1 MNTSANPT
9 TPAVPVAPDVD
20 VPAIPTIE
28 RVLVPIDFS
37 ETAAGAARYADAL
50 AQRVGAKVTLLH
62 VVPPLSFDYAMAE
75 PTESRAQE
83 LRQQRLGAAEQ
94 ALGAFPSF
102 AGTPG
107 PGRSALTHEPTRAV
121 AEGDAAEQILAY
133 LSSTGQP
140 SGLAAPTIAGASESL
155 AHAKDTDLIVMPT
168 RGRSA
173 LQRWL
178 TIGSVTQRILHDAD
192 CPVLAGV
199 DFSHAGVPLRLDHIL
214 CAVDLGEKTHPVL
227 AWGAGLSRVLGA
239 RLSIVHAMAHFDE
252 AAGDAIE
259 PGWRGTLESRLRDR
273 VATAAAAAG
282 ADGEVI
288 VEPGEPHTV
297 VSATASRLGARLVII
312 GRGVSHDLIGRL
324 RAHAFEIIRQS
335 PCPVV
340 SL

>member
-1 MNTSANPT
+1 MINPDASVASVTSVTSA
-9 TPAVPVAPDVD
+9 TPAVP
-20 VPAIPTIE
+20 AIA

-50 AQRVGAKVTLLH
+50 AQRVGARVTLLH

-75 PTESRAQE
+75 PPESRAQE
-83 LRQQRLGAAEQ
+83 MRQQRIGAAER
-94 ALGAFPSF
+94 ALAAFPS
-102 AGTPG
+102 ASPG
-107 PGRSALTHEPTRAV
+107 GRAPGQELVRAV
-121 AEGDAAEQILAY
+121 VEGDAAEQILAY
-133 LSSTGQP
+133 
-140 SGLAAPTIAGASESL
+140 
-155 AHAKDTDLIVMPT
+155 AKDADLIVMPT

-178 TIGSVTQRILHDAD
+178 TIGSVTQRILHDAE

-199 DFSHAGVPLRLDHIL
+199 DFSHAGVPLRLDHVL

-227 AWGAGLSRVLGA
+227 AWGAGLSRDLGA
-239 RLSIVHAMAHFDE
+239 QLSIVHAMPHLGE
-252 AAGDAIE
+252 AAADVVD
-259 PGWRGTLESRLRDR
+259 PGWRPTLQSRLRDR

-282 ADGEVI
+282 AEGEVI

-297 VSATASRLGARLVII
+297 VAETASRLGARLVII

>member
-1 MNTSANPT
+1 MNTPAIPAL
-9 TPAVPVAPDVD
+9 PAV
-20 VPAIPTIE
+20 PTIE

-37 ETAAGAARYADAL
+37 ETAAGAARYAHAL
-50 AQRVGAKVTLLH
+50 AQRVGARVTLVH

-83 LRQQRLGAAEQ
+83 MRQERLGAAER
-94 ALGAFPSF
+94 ALAAFPS
-102 AGTPG
+102 PG
-107 PGRSALTHEPTRAV
+107 NGALTNELARLV
-121 AEGDAAEQILAY
+121 VEGDAAEQILV
-133 LSSTGQP
+133 Q
-140 SGLAAPTIAGASESL
+140 
-155 AHAKDTDLIVMPT
+155 AKDADLIVMPT

-178 TIGSVTQRILHDAD
+178 TIGSVTQRILHDAE

-199 DFSHAGVPLRLDHIL
+199 DFSHADVPRLDQFLADRSSTAQPRRAAAPPNVSAGEIL

-227 AWGAGLSRVLGA
+227 AWGAGLSRALGA
-239 RLSIVHAMAHFDE
+239 RLSIVHAMPHFGE
-252 AAGDAIE
+252 VTGDVVD
-259 PGWRGTLESRLRDR
+259 PGWRPTLQSRLRDR

-282 ADGEVI
+282 AEGEVI

-297 VSATASRLGARLVII
+297 VAETASRLGARLVII

>member
-1 MNTSANPT
+1 MTEMI
-9 TPAVPVAPDVD
+9 TPASSAS
-20 VPAIPTIE
+20 PAGSADRRAGAVRDARDARPIHAIE
-28 RVLVPIDFS
+28 RVLVPVDFS
-37 ETAAGAARYADAL
+37 ETAAGAVRYADAL
-50 AQRVGAKVTLLH
+50 AQRVGARVTLLH
-62 VVPPLSFDYAMAE
+62 VVPPLAFDYAMAE

-83 LRQQRLGAAEQ
+83 LRLQRAGAAEQ
-94 ALGAFPSF
+94 ALGKFP
-102 AGTPG
+102 GEG
-107 PGRSALTHEPTRAV
+107 ALAQQTIRAV

-133 LSSTGQP
+133 
-140 SGLAAPTIAGASESL
+140 
-155 AHAKDTDLIVMPT
+155 AKDTDLIVMPT

-178 TIGSVTQRILHDAD
+178 TIGSVTQRILHDAE

-199 DFSHAGVPLRLDHIL
+199 DFGDAGVPLRLDHIL
-214 CAVDLGEKTHPVL
+214 CAVDLGEKTHSVL
-227 AWGAGLSRVLGA
+227 AWGAGLSRDLGA
-239 RLSIVHAMAHFDE
+239 RLSIVHAMPHL
-252 AAGDAIE
+252 GDAAADVIDS
-259 PGWRGTLESRLRDR
+259 GWRTSLESRLRDR

-288 VEPGEPHTV
+288 VEPGEPHSV
-297 VSATASRLGARLVII
+297 VAATASRLGARLVII

>member
-1 MNTSANPT
+1 MKMNTPDTPVISGISGTSAI
-9 TPAVPVAPDVD
+9 PASPAIPA
-20 VPAIPTIE
+20 VPAIPAIE

-50 AQRVGAKVTLLH
+50 AQRVNARVTLLH

-75 PTESRAQE
+75 PPESRAQE
-83 LRQQRLGAAEQ
+83 MRHERIGAAER
-94 ALGAFPSF
+94 ALAAFPSLSPSER
-102 AGTPG
+102 A
-107 PGRSALTHEPTRAV
+107 SAPAREPIRAV
-121 AEGDAAEQILAY
+121 VEGDAAEQILAN
-133 LSSTGQP
+133 
-140 SGLAAPTIAGASESL
+140 
-155 AHAKDTDLIVMPT
+155 AKDADLIVMPT

-178 TIGSVTQRILHDAD
+178 TIGSVTQRILHDAE

-214 CAVDLGEKTHPVL
+214 CAVDLGEKTHSVL
-227 AWGAGLSRVLGA
+227 AWGAGLSRALGA
-239 RLSIVHAMAHFDE
+239 QLSIVHAMPPLGE
-252 AAGDAIE
+252 AVGDVID
-259 PGWRGTLESRLRDR
+259 PGWRPTLQSRLRDR

-282 ADGEVI
+282 AEGEVI
-288 VEPGEPHTV
+288 VEPGEPHSV
-297 VSATASRLGARLVII
+297 VAATASRLGARLVII

>member
-1 MNTSANPT
+1 LISQEDFLMNT
-9 TPAVPVAPDVD
+9 
-20 VPAIPTIE
+20 PAISAISAIK

-50 AQRVGAKVTLLH
+50 AQRVGARVTLLH

-83 LRQQRLGAAEQ
+83 LRLQRLGAAER
-94 ALGAFPSF
+94 ALASFPS
-102 AGTPG
+102 PG
-107 PGRSALTHEPTRAV
+107 GRALAREPIRAV

-133 LSSTGQP
+133 RSSTAKP
-140 SGLAAPTIAGASESL
+140 SGFAAPAIAGASDSL
-155 AHAKDTDLIVMPT
+155 VRAKEADLIVMPT

-199 DFSHAGVPLRLDHIL
+199 DFSHAGVPLQLDHIL

-227 AWGAGLSRVLGA
+227 AWGAGLSRDLGA
-239 RLSIVHAMAHFDE
+239 QLSIVHAMPHLGE
-252 AAGDAIE
+252 AAADVVD
-259 PGWRGTLESRLRDR
+259 PGWRPTLQSRLRDR

-282 ADGEVI
+282 AKGEVI
-288 VEPGEPHTV
+288 VEPGEPHSV
-297 VSATASRLGARLVII
+297 VAATASRLGARLVII
-312 GRGVSHDLIGRL
+312 GRGMHDDLIGRL

>member
-1 MNTSANPT
+1 MT
-9 TPAVPVAPDVD
+9 TPATPVVPGTPGSADTSGIAA
-20 VPAIPTIE
+20 VPAIPAIS
-28 RVLVPIDFS
+28 RVLVPVDFS

-50 AQRVGAKVTLLH
+50 AQRVGARVTLLH

-75 PTESRAQE
+75 PTESRAAE
-83 LRQQRLGAAEQ
+83 LRQQRLGGAAQ
-94 ALGAFPSF
+94 ALAAFPSPD
-102 AGTPG
+102 GH
-107 PGRSALTHEPTRAV
+107 SAHALALEPTRAV
-121 AEGDAAEQILAY
+121 AEGDAAEQILA
-133 LSSTGQP
+133 
-140 SGLAAPTIAGASESL
+140 
-155 AHAKDTDLIVMPT
+155 HAQDTDLIVMPT

-227 AWGAGLSRVLGA
+227 AWGAGLSRALGA
-239 RLSIVHAMAHFDE
+239 QLSIVHAMPHLGD
-252 AAGDAIE
+252 AAGDVID
-259 PGWRGTLESRLRDR
+259 PGWRPTLQSRLRDR

-282 ADGEVI
+282 AEGEVI

-297 VSATASRLGARLVII
+297 VAAAAARVGARLVII

>member
-1 MNTSANPT
+1 MNTSATPTIST
-9 TPAVPVAPDVD
+9 TPATPANPVASDVD

-94 ALGAFPSF
+94 ALGAFPSSL
-102 AGTPG
+102 AQ
-107 PGRSALTHEPTRAV
+107 EPTRAV
-121 AEGDAAEQILAY
+121 AEGDAAEQI
-133 LSSTGQP
+133 
-140 SGLAAPTIAGASESL
+140 L

-239 RLSIVHAMAHFDE
+239 RLSIVHAMAHFDD
-252 AAGDAIE
+252 AAGDVVD

-297 VSATASRLGARLVII
+297 VSAAASRLGARLVII

>member
-1 MNTSANPT
+1 MT
-9 TPAVPVAPDVD
+9 TPATPDVQGIPGSGD
-20 VPAIPTIE
+20 ASGIAAVPALPAIS

-37 ETAAGAARYADAL
+37 DTAAGAARYADAL
-50 AQRVGAKVTLLH
+50 AQRVGARVTLLH

-75 PTESRAQE
+75 PTESRAAE
-83 LRQQRLGAAEQ
+83 LRQQRLGGAAQ
-94 ALGAFPSF
+94 ALGKFPPPDEHSGHSL
-102 AGTPG
+102 AT
-107 PGRSALTHEPTRAV
+107 EPTRAV
-121 AEGDAAEQILAY
+121 AEGDAAEQILA
-133 LSSTGQP
+133 
-140 SGLAAPTIAGASESL
+140 
-155 AHAKDTDLIVMPT
+155 HAENTDLIVMPT

-199 DFSHAGVPLRLDHIL
+199 DFSHAGVPLKLDHIL

-227 AWGAGLSRVLGA
+227 AWGAGLSRALGA
-239 RLSIVHAMAHFDE
+239 QLSIVHAMPPLDDADR
-252 AAGDAIE
+252 DAID
-259 PGWRGTLESRLRDR
+259 PSWRPTLQSRLRDR

-282 ADGEVI
+282 AEGEVI

-297 VSATASRLGARLVII
+297 VSAAAARVGARLVII

>member
-1 MNTSANPT
+1 MTAPANPVNSANPVNLANPANPVNFLDLENPANT
-9 TPAVPVAPDVD
+9 AVPAMPAVP
-20 VPAIPTIE
+20 AIR

-50 AQRVGAKVTLLH
+50 AQRVGARVTLLH

-75 PTESRAQE
+75 PPESRAQE
-83 LRQQRLGAAEQ
+83 MRQQRFGAARQ
-94 ALGAFPSF
+94 ALVTFAPLDGDRDTEDAFPRQPIR
-102 AGTPG
+102 T
-107 PGRSALTHEPTRAV
+107 V
-121 AEGDAAEQILAY
+121 VEGDAAEQIL
-133 LSSTGQP
+133 L
-140 SGLAAPTIAGASESL
+140 
-155 AHAKDTDLIVMPT
+155 HAKDADLIVMPT

-178 TIGSVTQRILHDAD
+178 TIGSVTQRILHDAE

-199 DFSHAGVPLRLDHIL
+199 DFSHAGVPLRLDHVL

-227 AWGAGLSRVLGA
+227 AWGAGLSRALGA
-239 RLSIVHAMAHFDE
+239 QLSIVHAMPQLSD
-252 AAGDAIE
+252 AAGDVID
-259 PGWRGTLESRLRDR
+259 PGWRPTLQSRLRDR

-282 ADGEVI
+282 AEGEVI
-288 VEPGEPHTV
+288 VEPGEPHSV
-297 VSATASRLGARLVII
+297 VAATASRLGARLVII

>member
-1 MNTSANPT
+1 MHIPATPATPGSSVTPGSSAVPGI
-9 TPAVPVAPDVD
+9 PAVPS
-20 VPAIPTIE
+20 IE

-37 ETAAGAARYADAL
+37 DTAAGAARYADAL
-50 AQRVGAKVTLLH
+50 AQRVGARVTLLH

-75 PTESRAQE
+75 PPESRARE

-94 ALGAFPSF
+94 ALAAFPS
-102 AGTPG
+102 ASGNAPSHDTI
-107 PGRSALTHEPTRAV
+107 RAV
-121 AEGDAAEQILAY
+121 VEGDAAEQILA
-133 LSSTGQP
+133 
-140 SGLAAPTIAGASESL
+140 
-155 AHAKDTDLIVMPT
+155 HAKDADLIVMPT

-192 CPVLAGV
+192 LPVLAGV
-199 DFSHAGVPLRLDHIL
+199 DFSHAGAPLRIDHIL

-227 AWGAGLSRVLGA
+227 AWGAGLSQVLGA
-239 RLSIVHAMAHFDE
+239 RLSIVHAMARFDE
-252 AAGDAIE
+252 AAGDAVD

-297 VSATASRLGARLVII
+297 VSAAASRLGARLVII

>member
-1 MNTSANPT
+1 MNTSATPT
-9 TPAVPVAPDVD
+9 TSTTSTTPANPAVPVAPDVD

-102 AGTPG
+102 GATPASG
-107 PGRSALTHEPTRAV
+107 PGRTALAQEPTRAV
-121 AEGDAAEQILAY
+121 AEGDAAEQI
-133 LSSTGQP
+133 
-140 SGLAAPTIAGASESL
+140 L

-199 DFSHAGVPLRLDHIL
+199 DFSHAGVPLRVDHIL

-252 AAGDAIE
+252 AAGDVVD
-259 PGWRGTLESRLRDR
+259 PSWRGTLESRLRDR

>member
-1 MNTSANPT
+1 MT
-9 TPAVPVAPDVD
+9 TPANS
-20 VPAIPTIE
+20 AIPAIE

-37 ETAAGAARYADAL
+37 ETAAGAARYAEAL
-50 AQRVGAKVTLLH
+50 AARVGAQVTLLH
-62 VVPPLSFDYAMAE
+62 VVPPLAFDYAMAE

-83 LRQQRLGAAEQ
+83 MRQERLGAAEQ
-94 ALGAFPSF
+94 ALAAFPGASSN
-102 AGTPG
+102 G
-107 PGRSALTHEPTRAV
+107 SAPSPAHQPIRAV
-121 AEGDAAEQILAY
+121 AEGDAADRI
-133 LSSTGQP
+133 
-140 SGLAAPTIAGASESL
+140 L

-227 AWGAGLSRVLGA
+227 AWGAGLSRALGA
-239 RLSIVHAMAHFDE
+239 RLSIVHAMPHFGE
-252 AAGDAIE
+252 AAADVVD
-259 PGWRGTLESRLRDR
+259 PGWRPTLQSRLRDR

-288 VEPGEPHTV
+288 VEPGEPHRV
-297 VSATASRLGARLVII
+297 VAATASRLGARLVII
-312 GRGVSHDLIGRL
+312 GRGTRDDLIGRL

>member
-1 MNTSANPT
+1 
-9 TPAVPVAPDVD
+9 V
-20 VPAIPTIE
+20 
-28 RVLVPIDFS
+28 
-37 ETAAGAARYADAL
+37 
-50 AQRVGAKVTLLH
+50 
-62 VVPPLSFDYAMAE
+62 
-75 PTESRAQE
+75 
-83 LRQQRLGAAEQ
+83 
-94 ALGAFPSF
+94 
-102 AGTPG
+102 
-107 PGRSALTHEPTRAV
+107 
-121 AEGDAAEQILAY
+121 EGDAAEQILAY
-133 LSSTGQP
+133 
-140 SGLAAPTIAGASESL
+140 
-155 AHAKDTDLIVMPT
+155 AKDTDLIVMPT

-178 TIGSVTQRILHDAD
+178 TIGSVTQRILHDAE

-227 AWGAGLSRVLGA
+227 AWGAGLSRALGA
-239 RLSIVHAMAHFDE
+239 RLSIVHAMPHFGE
-252 AAGDAIE
+252 VTGDVVD
-259 PGWRGTLESRLRDR
+259 PGWRPTLQSRLRDR

-282 ADGEVI
+282 AEGEVI

-297 VSATASRLGARLVII
+297 VAETASRLGARLVII

>member
-1 MNTSANPT
+1 MIPAPPV
-9 TPAVPVAPDVD
+9 TPGTRAAGPIHA
-20 VPAIPTIE
+20 IE

-50 AQRVGAKVTLLH
+50 AQRVGARVTLLH

-83 LRQQRLGAAEQ
+83 LRLERLGAAER
-94 ALGAFPSF
+94 AL
-102 AGTPG
+102 AGF
-107 PGRSALTHEPTRAV
+107 PGRHALANEPIRAV
-121 AEGDAAEQILAY
+121 AEGDAAEQILV
-133 LSSTGQP
+133 
-140 SGLAAPTIAGASESL
+140 
-155 AHAKDTDLIVMPT
+155 HAKDTDLIVMPT

-199 DFSHAGVPLRLDHIL
+199 DFSHAGVPLQLDHIL

-227 AWGAGLSRVLGA
+227 AWCAGLSRDLGA
-239 RLSIVHAMAHFDE
+239 RLSIVHAMPHFDE
-252 AAGDAIE
+252 AAPDVVD
-259 PGWRGTLESRLRDR
+259 PGWRGTLQNRLRDR

-288 VEPGEPHTV
+288 VDPGNPHTV
-297 VSATASRLGARLVII
+297 VAEAAARLGARLVII

>member
-1 MNTSANPT
+1 
-9 TPAVPVAPDVD
+9 
-20 VPAIPTIE
+20 
-28 RVLVPIDFS
+28 
-37 ETAAGAARYADAL
+37 
-50 AQRVGAKVTLLH
+50 
-62 VVPPLSFDYAMAE
+62 
-75 PTESRAQE
+75 
-83 LRQQRLGAAEQ
+83 
-94 ALGAFPSF
+94 
-102 AGTPG
+102 
-107 PGRSALTHEPTRAV
+107 
-121 AEGDAAEQILAY
+121 
-133 LSSTGQP
+133 
-140 SGLAAPTIAGASESL
+140 
-155 AHAKDTDLIVMPT
+155 MPT

-227 AWGAGLSRVLGA
+227 AWGAGLSRALGA
-239 RLSIVHAMAHFDE
+239 QLSIVHAMPPLGE
-252 AAGDAIE
+252 AVGDVID
-259 PGWRGTLESRLRDR
+259 PGWRPTLQSRLRDR

-282 ADGEVI
+282 AEGEVI

-297 VSATASRLGARLVII
+297 VSAAAARVGARLVII